1 MVYYSPS
8 HVLVLENAHRGSLDM
23 KNQLKDLFLRFVL
36 GGASVAICYVFLQL
50 IPWKSFAGIFAA
62 FPAVMVAAIIMAG
75 VFEGSERASE
85 VALGAIAGMLG
96 CTVCVI
102 ATSLSLSYLQNWGL
116 SLLIGL
122 IAWLASSV
130 VFINF
135 IGGIVQKLIA
145 AKKN

>member
-1 MVYYSPS
+1 
-8 HVLVLENAHRGSLDM
+8 M
-23 KNQLKDLFLRFVL
+23 KHQIKDLLLRFVL
-36 GGASVAICYVFLQL
+36 GGGAVAICYIVLQL

-75 VFEGSERASE
+75 VFEGSDRASE
-85 VALGAIAGMLG
+85 IALGAIAGMLG

-122 IAWLASSV
+122 AAWFASSV
-130 VFINF
+130 IFINF
-135 IGGIVQKLIA
+135 IGGIVQKLVP
-145 AKKN
+145 AKKG

>member
-1 MVYYSPS
+1 MVYHCPGP
-8 HVLVLENAHRGSLDM
+8 VLVLENVHRRYLVM
-23 KNQLKDLFLRFVL
+23 RNQMKDLSLRFVL
-36 GGASVAICYVFLQL
+36 GGGAVAICYVFLQL

-75 VFEGSERASE
+75 VFEGSGRASE

-102 ATSLSLSYLQNWGL
+102 ATSLSLSYLQNWGM
-116 SLLIGL
+116 SLLIGT

-130 VFINF
+130 VFIKF
-135 IGGIVQKLIA
+135 IGGMVQKFIA
-145 AKKN
+145 AQKN